1 MLLVKTQTPCWP
13 GMASLCHF
21 IVLLDHRD
29 RGSCLSS
36 LSQVFKVKVGLVMV
50 VLPVGGQLL

>member
-1 MLLVKTQTPCWP
+1 MLLVKTQIPCWP

-21 IVLLDHRD
+21 VVLLDHCD

-36 LSQVFKVKVGLVMV
+36 LGQVFKVKVELMVV
-50 VLPVGGQLL
+50 VLPVGEL